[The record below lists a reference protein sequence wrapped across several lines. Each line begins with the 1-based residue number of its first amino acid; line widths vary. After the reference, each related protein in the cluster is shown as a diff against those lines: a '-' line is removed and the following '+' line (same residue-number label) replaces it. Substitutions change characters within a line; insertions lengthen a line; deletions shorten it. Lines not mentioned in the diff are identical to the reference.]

1 MIAAGAIPLAAAAIL
16 IDLRMTQWAV
26 GPRLIVVGVVAA
38 LILTMGWLAPSEGP
52 SPRSYHSMLL
62 VAGLIVLAVALQ
74 LLAEALGSS
83 RPPGAGAEF
92 WTFGLVC
99 AVAATSARRAN
110 SAVCTLSAAL
120 AGGIALEGLVAWV
133 FAPTSLSATR
143 WVLLALTVGFGVGAV
158 RLRDGQRRHA
168 VALINAAGLATLVLA
183 LTLVLESSI
192 ATVVLRQGGPVIG
205 GHGGGAAFGWK
216 LWILAIGF
224 GLIAY
229 AGADREPGPAY
240 IGVVVVLA
248 FIQLA
253 AFSPSGRGS
262 IVGWPLFLLVVGGA
276 GLAIGLRPTTPA
288 PPRPTTP
295 VAETIQLREDDEA

>member
-1 MIAAGAIPLAAAAIL
+1 PAPWSGEIDRGLISSALEWLRPAPFRGDVIAAGAIPLAAAAIL

-99 AVAATSARRAN
+99 AVAATLARRAN

-143 WVLLALTVGFGVGAV
+143 
-158 RLRDGQRRHA
+158 
-168 VALINAAGLATLVLA
+168 
-183 LTLVLESSI
+183 
-192 ATVVLRQGGPVIG
+192 
-205 GHGGGAAFGWK
+205 
-216 LWILAIGF
+216 
-224 GLIAY
+224 
-229 AGADREPGPAY
+229 
-240 IGVVVVLA
+240 
-248 FIQLA
+248 
-253 AFSPSGRGS
+253 
-262 IVGWPLFLLVVGGA
+262 
-276 GLAIGLRPTTPA
+276 
-288 PPRPTTP
+288 
-295 VAETIQLREDDEA
+295 